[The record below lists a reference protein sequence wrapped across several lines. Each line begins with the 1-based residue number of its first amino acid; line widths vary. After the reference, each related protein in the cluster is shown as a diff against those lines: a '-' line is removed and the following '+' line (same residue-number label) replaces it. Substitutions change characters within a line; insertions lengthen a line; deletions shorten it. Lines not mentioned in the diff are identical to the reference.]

1 MAINKESI
9 LLCVPLNGYL
19 EFTTQLKVSI
29 INKVLYIID
38 YFSIYWYL
46 LEIIIYFPIY

>member
-9 LLCVPLNGYL
+9 LMRSAKWLSRVLL
-19 EFTTQLKVSI
+19 QLKVSI

-38 YFSIYWYL
+38 YFSIY
-46 LEIIIYFPIY
+46 